1 MFFSGIAS
9 DYLTKLGCCQN
20 IYFVIVIQYY
30 YIIVYYSV
38 AWLSSASISI
48 QSVVMCPVW
57 ICMRCMPYVVG
68 VSVHIPC
75 ILISWYWK
83 PLSSFRGYPDT
94 ESKPPS
100 GEIKILDSM
109 YIISGS
115 YDVRAGAMV
124 LKPYLLLS
132 RLRSHMVKPLIKD
145 GKYMY
150 SILLM
155 LQSIYRA
162 VNLSVLLI
170 YDTSI

>member
-1 MFFSGIAS
+1 
-9 DYLTKLGCCQN
+9 
-20 IYFVIVIQYY
+20 
-30 YIIVYYSV
+30 
-38 AWLSSASISI
+38 
-48 QSVVMCPVW
+48 
-57 ICMRCMPYVVG
+57 
-68 VSVHIPC
+68 
-75 ILISWYWK
+75 
-83 PLSSFRGYPDT
+83 
-94 ESKPPS
+94 
-100 GEIKILDSM
+100 M